1 VPILTAPFDRGRL
14 AWTPTVAR
22 PGLLRRPSAPF
33 FSYALRVGAPWSHAL
48 DLFAGLPDGFLRGRS
63 RLRAACSPR
72 ASSVPLTAAS
82 PWRTRA
88 TRRPPT
94 LFFGP
99 AGPLAVLLDVCDL
112 LFAED
117 LDDAYHLHTSAG
129 CTGNPLWSRVRAF
142 TIDEHCQVL
151 QRWRLVMGAT
161 LTPVW
166 ASVTRLK
173 RFILPKTPLLG
184 RTVHW
189 CSHTSTLPASASAAT
204 PRQHTPASPTTSA
217 NTPHAPRSGRAR
229 PSAPCRSWGQV
240 KE

>member
-1 VPILTAPFDRGRL
+1 MRWTSLPACLTVFSP
-14 AWTPTVAR
+14 WTVASSR
-22 PGLLRRPSAPF
+22 CLLSTGQLGTPDRCIALADPGDPEA
-33 FSYALRVGAPWSHAL
+33 
-48 DLFAGLPDGFLRGRS
+48 
-63 RLRAACSPR
+63 
-72 ASSVPLTAAS
+72 
-82 PWRTRA
+82 
-88 TRRPPT
+88 PT

-117 LDDAYHLHTSAG
+117 LDDAYHLNISAG
-129 CTGNPLWSRVRAF
+129 CTRKPLWSRVRAF
-142 TIDEHCQVL
+142 TIDEHGQVL

-161 LTPVW
+161 LTPAW

-173 RFILPKTPLLG
+173 RFTLPKTPLLG

-204 PRQHTPASPTTSA
+204 PRQHTPASLTTSA